1 MPLTYME
8 ALQMNELE
16 MRLQELE
23 SDLKDALENENYKEA
38 QVFEIEIFIVE
49 QKIAGLEGAN

>member
-1 MPLTYME
+1 
-8 ALQMNELE
+8 MNELE